1 MTIHKYLCK
10 TQSTLTLYNILI
22 FKLFMKLSIHYLDT
36 QNQLYYV
43 YNPKSLLIEISV
55 IPEIVKS
62 YNG

>member
-10 TQSTLTLYNILI
+10 TQSTLTLCKISI
-22 FKLFMKLSIHYLDT
+22 FNLLMRLSIHYLDI
-36 QNQLYYV
+36 QNQLYYI
-43 YNPKSLLIEISV
+43 YNPKSLFIEMSV

>member
-1 MTIHKYLCK
+1 
-10 TQSTLTLYNILI
+10 
-22 FKLFMKLSIHYLDT
+22 MKLSIHYLDT